1 MTSPNNE
8 RITANDGEKRQHRDK
23 SYKRATSKLRRQHGK
38 ELVKDQ
44 QQQEE
49 SNESTWKRYL
59 GFLSQ
64 WLA

>member
-1 MTSPNNE
+1 MTSPNND
-8 RITANDGEKRQHRDK
+8 RITANDGEWRKHRNK

-49 SNESTWKRYL
+49 K
-59 GFLSQ
+59 
-64 WLA
+64 